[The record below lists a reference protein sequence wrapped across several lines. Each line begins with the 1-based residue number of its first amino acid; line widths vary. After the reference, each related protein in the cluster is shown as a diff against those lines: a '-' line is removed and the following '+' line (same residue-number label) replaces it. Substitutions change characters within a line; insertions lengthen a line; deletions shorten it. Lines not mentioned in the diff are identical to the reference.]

1 MVQCVLNKDIE
12 DQIKDLLRI
21 TKELTF
27 WGDGFPGEKITFEN
41 QIFLLLSIVHI
52 SKLYLHF
59 EIIIFMASCNLI
71 INLQS

>member
-12 DQIKDLLRI
+12 DQINDLLRI

-41 QIFLLLSIVHI
+41 QIFL
-52 SKLYLHF
+52 
-59 EIIIFMASCNLI
+59 
-71 INLQS
+71 